1 MTNFTLTIDRL
12 IVTDLDHT
20 AAQAEAL
27 QGQLAA
33 SLQRAAA
40 QRKWSPA
47 AATVQSD
54 RLRLPDVQVGD
65 NGRLPVADIAQNL
78 VQALPGTSE
87 KRG

>member
-1 MTNFTLTIDRL
+1 MTNSTLTIDRL
-12 IVTDLDHT
+12 IVTDLDLT
-20 AAQAEAL
+20 TAQAEAL
-27 QGQLAA
+27 RGQLAA

-47 AATVQSD
+47 AATVQAD
-54 RLRLPDVQVGD
+54 RVRLPDVQVGD
-65 NGRLPVADIAQNL
+65 NGRIPANDIAQNL